1 MMAVFSH
8 LFGREPSR
16 PAPDLLPAIERAI
29 NGVEPLLKQ
38 TGGYPD
44 SYCAPI
50 QSALEYAHALAARL
64 PGPVDI
70 TRESYAGDPLVH
82 ALFPSLESVTDAL
95 GNSLALQNHLRE
107 FPADAD
113 VYALMGMRRIEK
125 AVAGM
130 RLTGEVVQHDVMQN
144 MVYFTSHTIE
154 STAASEAEARELV
167 AMSFFDR
174 LVGKV
179 AQRIAK
185 RKQEKLALLQEKDT
199 LMARLHTA
207 DEDSRPALQEQLTR
221 LMADLQDAIGA
232 LELDR
237 YQEDFVAVL
246 LDPVPHLHL
255 IQTAIR
261 LDSMGIRRDNAGE
274 AHGET
279 VVFDDLIGY
288 DRRNWTV
295 TMVHCSDL
303 QYEEFSSRL
312 ERAYRT
318 LTV

>member
-1 MMAVFSH
+1 MTVFSH
-8 LFGREPSR
+8 LFGRESSR
-16 PAPDLLPAIERAI
+16 PPPDLMPAVERAI
-29 NGVEPLLKQ
+29 NAVEPLLKQ
-38 TGGYPD
+38 TGGYPGD
-44 SYCAPI
+44 YLAPI
-50 QSALEYAHALAARL
+50 QSALDYAHALAARL
-64 PGPVDI
+64 PGPVEI
-70 TRESYAGDPLVH
+70 NRESYAGDPLVH

-95 GNSLALQNHLRE
+95 GNSLALQNHMRE
-107 FPADAD
+107 YPADRS
-113 VYALMGMRRIEK
+113 VYALMGMRRVEK

-185 RKQEKLALLQEKDT
+185 RKQEKQALLQEKDT
-199 LMARLHTA
+199 LLARLRTA
-207 DEDSRPALQEQLTR
+207 DERSRPALQEQLAR
-221 LMADLQDAIGA
+221 LMADLQDAIGE
-232 LELDR
+232 LELER

-246 LDPVPHLHL
+246 LDPAQHLRL
-255 IQTAIR
+255 DQTSIR
-261 LDSMGIRRDNAGE
+261 LDSMGIRRDNANE
-274 AHGET
+274 HHGET
-279 VVFDDLIGY
+279 IVFDDLVGY

-303 QYEEFSSRL
+303 QYEEFASRL

-318 LTV
+318 LSI

>member
-1 MMAVFSH
+1 MNVFAH
-8 LFGREPSR
+8 LFGHEPSR
-16 PAPDLLPAIERAI
+16 PPDLLLAIERAV

-44 SYCAPI
+44 DYRAPI
-50 QSALEYAHALAARL
+50 QSALEYARALAAQL
-64 PGPVDI
+64 PGPVEI
-70 TRESYAGDPLVH
+70 NRESYAGDPLVH
-82 ALFPSLESVTDAL
+82 ALFPSVESVADAVAS
-95 GNSLALQNHLRE
+95 SLALQNHLRE
-107 FPADAD
+107 YPSDGE

-144 MVYFTSHTIE
+144 MIYFTSHTIE
-154 STAASEAEARELV
+154 NPAASEAHARELV
-167 AMSFFDR
+167 AMSLFDR
-174 LVGKV
+174 LIGKV
-179 AQRIAK
+179 AQRIAQ
-185 RKQEKLALLQEKDT
+185 RKQEKQGLMQEKDV
-199 LMARLHTA
+199 LMAQLRAA
-207 DEDSRPALQEQLTR
+207 DEHSRPVLQEQLTR
-221 LMADLQDAIGA
+221 LVADLQSAIGT

-246 LDPVPHLHL
+246 LEPAQHLRL
-255 IQTAIR
+255 TQTAIR

-279 VVFDDLIGY
+279 LVFDDLIGY

-303 QYEEFSSRL
+303 QYEEFASRL

>member
-1 MMAVFSH
+1 MNVFAH
-8 LFGREPSR
+8 LFGHESGAPS
-16 PAPDLLPAIERAI
+16 PDLLPVIERAV
-29 NGVEPLLKQ
+29 NAVEPLLKQ

-44 SYCAPI
+44 VYRAPI

-64 PGPVDI
+64 PGPVEI
-70 TRESYAGDPLVH
+70 NRVSYAGDPLVH

-107 FPADAD
+107 YPADGE

-130 RLTGEVVQHDVMQN
+130 RLTGDVVQHDVMQN

-154 STAASEAEARELV
+154 STAASETEARELV

-174 LVGKV
+174 LIGKV

-185 RKQEKLALLQEKDT
+185 RKQEKQALLQEKDT

-207 DEDSRPALQEQLTR
+207 DERSRPALQEQLTR
-221 LMADLQDAIGA
+221 LMNDLQSAIGA

-246 LDPVPHLHL
+246 LDPVQHLHL
-255 IQTAIR
+255 EQTAIR
-261 LDSMGIRRDNAGE
+261 LDSMGIRRNDANE
-274 AHGET
+274 HYGET
-279 VVFDDLIGY
+279 IVFDDLIGY

-303 QYEEFSSRL
+303 QYEEFASRL